1 MAVLCLLAACWADR
15 HLAFLRPYGATGFSL
30 LAMIGCLA
38 GMIVLTLCM
47 GLGSWPR
54 IQHLAIRY
62 RSLHGY
68 IGITTGSLLAMGF
81 LAGTVTLF
89 ATPLQ
94 EWSQPRLPA
103 SETIPLTDIPSV
115 LNHLS
120 DMEHGHY
127 RATDHQYRLTLTSPV
142 SARLSLPAAPELPL
156 GRPAAQILVTQPQAG
171 TVQLYQ
177 LVPSPV
183 PAVIGGLHRR
193 MGLPLPESW
202 AMPLVGL
209 ICFFY
214 GLALLSG
221 IILLLPGIWRTLMTV
236 RLEGHARRFWLDLHS
251 LLGLYSLPF
260 QLVIALTVALFA
272 LAPLL
277 PTGPGLRNSPPTTT
291 GPASRGAAFPESGA
305 GNSPPTTTG
314 PASRGAAFPESGAG
328 NSPPTTTG
336 PASPLPPA
344 VILTQMQAFAPD
356 FRPLTLDYVPALHM
370 RDNLATRQSLHAPLY
385 DASGFHGLPPSGQPY
400 LLLEGTDPRN
410 PLIGRDR
417 GSILLDP
424 HTGTIL
430 DSQNLPG
437 RQPLARRILTWCL
450 ALHFGSFG
458 GEFVRWLYVILGLCG
473 VGFFHTA
480 NQLWLNSHRR
490 RIPGQPAPV
499 ETSATLWTARL
510 SEGSLSGCLL
520 GLCGLMVLS
529 PLMSHLH
536 PVTSLTDA
544 VPHDPEQARQ
554 EASLTFYALV
564 ALSLASY
571 CLFPRRVC
579 RGMIL
584 ALSAACLS
592 TAVVIV
598 TLHHM
603 MTRTSALEE
612 LTMAFAIASLC
623 LWYGAFH
630 VIRSRR

>member
-1 MAVLCLLAACWADR
+1 MKPLAGRRERPLPPRPHSPLIFWLRLSTGSIMAVLCLLAACWADQ

-54 IQHLAIRY
+54 IQHLAIRH

-94 EWSQPRLPA
+94 EWSQPHLPA

-251 LLGLYSLPF
+251 LLGLCSLPF

-277 PTGPGLRNSPPTTT
+277 PTGPGLR
-291 GPASRGAAFPESGA
+291 
-305 GNSPPTTTG
+305 
-314 PASRGAAFPESGAG
+314 

-612 LTMAFAIASLC
+612 LTIAFAIASLC

-630 VIRSRR
+630 VIRSRT